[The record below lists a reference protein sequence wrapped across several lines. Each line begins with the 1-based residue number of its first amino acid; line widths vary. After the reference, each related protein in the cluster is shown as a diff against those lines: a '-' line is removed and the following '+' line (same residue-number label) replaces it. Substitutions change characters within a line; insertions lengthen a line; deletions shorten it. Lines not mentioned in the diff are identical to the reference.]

1 MYEVSCWIHVNMKVF
16 QFVGYIKYLELFGG
30 KLFLRSHL
38 YALRLSGSF
47 FGLKIR
53 KPKIFAVDFAART
66 NCCWSDLNLKFYF
79 KIFSTLNIS
88 AKPEIPVHSGCIIRL
103 FNYLHIHAV

>member
-16 QFVGYIKYLELFGG
+16 QFVGYIKYMYWELFGG

-47 FGLKIR
+47 FG
-53 KPKIFAVDFAART
+53 
-66 NCCWSDLNLKFYF
+66 
-79 KIFSTLNIS
+79 
-88 AKPEIPVHSGCIIRL
+88 
-103 FNYLHIHAV
+103 